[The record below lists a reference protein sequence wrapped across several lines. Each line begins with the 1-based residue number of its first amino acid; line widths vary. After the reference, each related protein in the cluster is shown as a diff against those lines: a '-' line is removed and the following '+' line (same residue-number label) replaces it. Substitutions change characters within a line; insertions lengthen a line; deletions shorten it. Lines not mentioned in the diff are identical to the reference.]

1 MRQVESYPVLTQE
14 REYVLGLLANAGD
27 VNARNR
33 LVLCNQR
40 AIIKMANS
48 YASKHPGIEAEDVIA
63 EANIGLLQA
72 ASSFDPRSGVRFLTY
87 ARKFV
92 LRSVVRYLFED
103 AGLIRYPQHQAEKM
117 QKIRAAVAEGAR
129 RPAEIAEASGVG
141 IEDVKMLI
149 GYLSPISSL
158 DTPVGEG
165 EDSCVLGDLILS
177 TDRLYEYAIEQIVL
191 RDILAK
197 IPPKSRDL
205 LVRHYGVFGH
215 KAESLASIA
224 RRHHVSR
231 EYMRRLK
238 DKALMEC
245 RRSA

>member
-1 MRQVESYPVLTQE
+1 MEAHPVLTPE

-40 AIIKMANS
+40 ALIKMANA
-48 YASKHPGIEAEDVIA
+48 YVAKHPGIEAEDIIA
-63 EANIGLLQA
+63 EGNIGLLNA
-72 ASSFDPRSGVRFLTY
+72 ASTFDPRGGVRFLSY

-92 LRSVVRYLFED
+92 LRSIVRYLFED

-117 QKIRAAVAEGAR
+117 HRIRAAIAEGAR
-129 RPAEIAEASGVG
+129 TPAEIADASKICV
-141 IEDVKMLI
+141 EDVKMLM
-149 GYLSPISSL
+149 GYLMPVISL

-165 EDSCVLGDLILS
+165 DDSCVFGDLILT
-177 TDRLYEYAIEQIVL
+177 TDKAYEYSIEQLAL

-197 IPPKSRDL
+197 ISPKSRDL
-205 LVRHYGVFGH
+205 LIRHYGVFGRRP
-215 KAESLASIA
+215 ESLASIA
-224 RRHHVSR
+224 RRLHVSR
-231 EYMRRLK
+231 EYMRRMK
-238 DKALMEC
+238 DKALREC